1 MAVFN
6 FDLRAAL
13 ERVANQRTGPSTQEP
28 ERVVTMPGLD
38 KLHKLIR
45 ELQGKRVVIDGEEHQ
60 LAIAFAEM
68 ERDAETAQADLN
80 KCRSEIDEQI
90 RRHQATLVEAMK
102 QCGIMAS
109 VPTKTEATDVPEV

>member
-1 MAVFN
+1 MAFN

-13 ERVANQRTGPSTQEP
+13 ERVANQRTGPATQQP

-45 ELQGKRVVIDGEEHQ
+45 DLQGKLVVIDGEEHQ
-60 LAIAFAEM
+60 LSIAFGEM
-68 ERDAETAQADLN
+68 EREAEGAQQDIA
-80 KCRSEIDEQI
+80 KRRAEIGEQM
-90 RRHQATLVEAMK
+90 RRHQETLVEAMK

-109 VPTKTEATDVPEV
+109 IPATGGRDAQQD